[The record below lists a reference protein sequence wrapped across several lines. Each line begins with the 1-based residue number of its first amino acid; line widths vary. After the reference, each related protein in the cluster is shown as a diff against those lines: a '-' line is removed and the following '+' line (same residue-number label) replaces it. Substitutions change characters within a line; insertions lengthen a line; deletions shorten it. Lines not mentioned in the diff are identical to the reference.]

1 MYLLH
6 FSALTETLQ
15 FEQIEYTGF
24 CFDNSMKYKFDSR
37 TGRAGADGESFT
49 FITHSGED
57 VYKTIGIVELMHKTN
72 QWVPPEIQQ
81 MVDSQLRRQQVSFII
96 F

>member
-1 MYLLH
+1 MI
-6 FSALTETLQ
+6 F
-15 FEQIEYTGF
+15 I
-24 CFDNSMKYKFDSR
+24 FDNSIKYKFDSR